1 MFKTEAYTELFG
13 EVDTYF
19 RTSELAFIMGE
30 KDIDAEWD
38 NYVETYLSMGGEEI
52 RQSQLEEYNKAFGT
66 NCTFAE

>member
-1 MFKTEAYTELFG
+1 
-13 EVDTYF
+13 
-19 RTSELAFIMGE
+19 MGE